1 MTNAARTASP
11 LPDPAPHVALIEDD
25 PVMGQSVADW
35 LAVEGYQASWFR
47 SGSEAISALSRSAPD
62 AVICDIR
69 LPDMNGEEVYR
80 ALALSCGLAPIIFIT
95 GHGDIAQAVRLMQAG
110 AADYLTKP
118 FDIEALLRR
127 LDALLAP
134 RWQRGQGY
142 VLGEAPAILA
152 VERALRRVAPID
164 STVLLTGPSGS
175 GKEVAARLLHAEG
188 PRARLPFVATNCAAL
203 PMDLLE
209 SEIFGHERGAF
220 TGATARHEGLA
231 EQAGAG
237 TLFLDEV
244 AELPMPLQAKL
255 LRLVQERVFR
265 RLGGERDLPFR
276 ARIVAATNA
285 DLEARIAEGRFRE
298 DLFFRL
304 AVIRITMPALRER
317 REDILPLARRF
328 LGEFAAGFARPLRG
342 FTTLAEDALINHD
355 FPGNLRELRNRIER
369 AAALT
374 DGELIT
380 AGDLFPERS
389 LRTGADAPVQRLADA
404 RDAAERRAITA
415 ALAASQ
421 GDVTR
426 AAEWLQVS
434 RSTLFEKLRRFGLR
448 GDSV

>member
-1 MTNAARTASP
+1 MPNAARSSSP

-35 LAVEGYQASWFR
+35 LAVEGYRASWFR
-47 SGSEAISALSRSAPD
+47 SGSEAVNALSRSAPD

-127 LDALLAP
+127 LEALLAP

-142 VLGEAPAILA
+142 ILGEAPAILA

-380 AGDLFPERS
+380 AGDLFPACAATACDPVRNIGRARGYGLEIRTSKTSPLFRINGLERC
-389 LRTGADAPVQRLADA
+389 
-404 RDAAERRAITA
+404 
-415 ALAASQ
+415 AL
-421 GDVTR
+421 R
-426 AAEWLQVS
+426 AAWH
-434 RSTLFEKLRRFGLR
+434 
-448 GDSV
+448 

>member
-1 MTNAARTASP
+1 
-11 LPDPAPHVALIEDD
+11 
-25 PVMGQSVADW
+25 
-35 LAVEGYQASWFR
+35 
-47 SGSEAISALSRSAPD
+47 
-62 AVICDIR
+62 
-69 LPDMNGEEVYR
+69 
-80 ALALSCGLAPIIFIT
+80 
-95 GHGDIAQAVRLMQAG
+95 
-110 AADYLTKP
+110 
-118 FDIEALLRR
+118 
-127 LDALLAP
+127 
-134 RWQRGQGY
+134 
-142 VLGEAPAILA
+142 
-152 VERALRRVAPID
+152 
-164 STVLLTGPSGS
+164 
-175 GKEVAARLLHAEG
+175 
-188 PRARLPFVATNCAAL
+188 
-203 PMDLLE
+203 
-209 SEIFGHERGAF
+209 
-220 TGATARHEGLA
+220 LA

-265 RLGGERDLPFR
+265 RLGGERDLPFG

-304 AVIRITMPALRER
+304 AVIRITMPGLRER

-380 AGDLFPERS
+380 AGDLFPERA
-389 LRTGADAPVQRLADA
+389 LRIGSDTPVPRLSDV

-434 RSTLFEKLRRFGLR
+434 RSTLFEKLRRLGLR

>member
-1 MTNAARTASP
+1 MPSTARSFP
-11 LPDPAPHVALIEDD
+11 PQPDPAPHVALIEDD

-35 LAVEGYQASWFR
+35 LAVEGYRTSWFCT
-47 SGSEAISALSRSAPD
+47 GGDAIRALTRQAPD

-69 LPDMNGEEVYR
+69 LPDMNGEEVHR
-80 ALALSCGLAPIIFIT
+80 AIALRCGQAPILFVT

-127 LDALLAP
+127 LEALLAP
-134 RWQRGQGY
+134 RWQRGEGF
-142 VLGEAPAILA
+142 VLGEAPAIQA
-152 VERALRRVAPID
+152 VERVLRRVAPID
-164 STVLLTGPSGS
+164 STVLLSGPSGS

-203 PMDLLE
+203 PAELLE

-220 TGATARHEGLA
+220 TGAAARHEGLA
-231 EQAGAG
+231 EQAAGG

-244 AELPMPLQAKL
+244 AELPAPLQAKL

-276 ARIVAATNA
+276 ARVVAATNA
-285 DLEARIAEGRFRE
+285 DLDARVAEGRFRA

-304 AVIRITMPALRER
+304 AVIRVAMPPLRDR
-317 REDILPLARRF
+317 REDVLPLARRF
-328 LGEFAAGFARPLRG
+328 LGEFAGGFARSLRG
-342 FTTLAEDALINHD
+342 FTTLAEDALAAHD
-355 FPGNLRELRNRIER
+355 FPGNVRELRNRVER
-369 AAALT
+369 AAALAE
-374 DGELIT
+374 GELVT
-380 AGDLFPERS
+380 AADLFPERG
-389 LRTGADAPVQRLADA
+389 LPARGDQPVPRLADA
-404 RDAAERRAITA
+404 RDAAERRAIAA
-415 ALAASQ
+415 ALAATG

-434 RSTLFEKLRRFGLR
+434 RSTLFEKLRRLGLR
-448 GDSV
+448 GEAG

>member
-1 MTNAARTASP
+1 
-11 LPDPAPHVALIEDD
+11 
-25 PVMGQSVADW
+25 
-35 LAVEGYQASWFR
+35 
-47 SGSEAISALSRSAPD
+47 
-62 AVICDIR
+62 
-69 LPDMNGEEVYR
+69 
-80 ALALSCGLAPIIFIT
+80 
-95 GHGDIAQAVRLMQAG
+95 
-110 AADYLTKP
+110 
-118 FDIEALLRR
+118 
-127 LDALLAP
+127 
-134 RWQRGQGY
+134 
-142 VLGEAPAILA
+142 
-152 VERALRRVAPID
+152 
-164 STVLLTGPSGS
+164 
-175 GKEVAARLLHAEG
+175 
-188 PRARLPFVATNCAAL
+188 
-203 PMDLLE
+203 MDLLE
-209 SEIFGHERGAF
+209 SEILGHERGAF

-328 LGEFAAGFARPLRG
+328 LGEFAAVFARPLRG
-342 FTTLAEDALINHD
+342 FTTLAEDALINYD

-389 LRTGADAPVQRLADA
+389 LRTGADTPVPRLADA

>member
-1 MTNAARTASP
+1 
-11 LPDPAPHVALIEDD
+11 
-25 PVMGQSVADW
+25 
-35 LAVEGYQASWFR
+35 
-47 SGSEAISALSRSAPD
+47 
-62 AVICDIR
+62 
-69 LPDMNGEEVYR
+69 MNGEEVYR

-127 LDALLAP
+127 LEALLAP

-188 PRARLPFVATNCAAL
+188 PRVRLPFVATNCAAL

-285 DLEARIAEGRFRE
+285 DLETRIAEARFRE

-317 REDILPLARRF
+317 REDIMPLARRF
-328 LGEFAAGFARPLRG
+328 LGEFATVFARPLRG

-389 LRTGADAPVQRLADA
+389 LRTGPDTPVPRLADA

>member
-1 MTNAARTASP
+1 MPTAAPHASP
-11 LPDPAPHVALIEDD
+11 PEIAPLVALIEDD

-35 LAVEGYQASWFR
+35 LAVEGYRTRWFR
-47 SGSEAISALSRSAPD
+47 NGAEAVRALSRQAPD
-62 AVICDIR
+62 AIICDIR
-69 LPDMNGEEVYR
+69 LPDMNGEEVHR
-80 ALALSCGLAPIIFIT
+80 ALVQAGGDAPMLFVT

-127 LDALLAP
+127 LEALLAP
-134 RWQRGQGY
+134 RWQRSEGF
-142 VLGEAPAILA
+142 VLGDAPAIQS
-152 VERALRRVAPID
+152 VERVLRRVASID

-203 PMDLLE
+203 PAELLE

-220 TGATARHEGLA
+220 THATSRHAGLA

-244 AELPMPLQAKL
+244 AELPPNLQAKL
-255 LRLVQERVFR
+255 LRLLQERVFR

-285 DLEARIAEGRFRE
+285 DLDAQVAEGRFRE

-304 AVIRITMPALRER
+304 AVIRVALPPLRER
-317 REDILPLARRF
+317 PEDVLPLARRF
-328 LGEFAAGFARPLRG
+328 LGEFAISFARPLRG
-342 FTTLAEDALINHD
+342 FTTLAEEALLAHD
-355 FPGNLRELRNRIER
+355 HPGNVRELRNRVER
-369 AAALT
+369 AAALAE
-374 DGELIT
+374 GELVT
-380 AGDLFPERS
+380 AADLFPERVPPARAES
-389 LRTGADAPVQRLADA
+389 AVPTLADA

-415 ALAASQ
+415 ALAAAG
-421 GDVTR
+421 GDVAR
-426 AAEWLQVS
+426 AAEALQVS
-434 RSTLFEKLRRFGLR
+434 RSTLFEKLRRLGLR
-448 GDSV
+448 GEG

>member
-1 MTNAARTASP
+1 MIPAAGRDATP
-11 LPDPAPHVALIEDD
+11 LR
-25 PVMGQSVADW
+25 
-35 LAVEGYQASWFR
+35 R
-47 SGSEAISALSRSAPD
+47 SRRPI
-62 AVICDIR
+62 
-69 LPDMNGEEVYR
+69 PDMNGEEVYR

-95 GHGDIAQAVRLMQAG
+95 GHGDIAQAVRLMRAG

-127 LDALLAP
+127 LEALLAP

-317 REDILPLARRF
+317 REDIMPLARRF

-369 AAALT
+369 ASALT

-389 LRTGADAPVQRLADA
+389 LRTGADAPVPRLADA
-404 RDAAERRAITA
+404 RAIAKTTAEWMGWRITQRTSRETGIPAGLPYLTGFVINEGIAAEA
-415 ALAASQ
+415 Q
-421 GDVTR
+421 G
-426 AAEWLQVS
+426 
-434 RSTLFEKLRRFGLR
+434 
-448 GDSV
+448 

>member
-1 MTNAARTASP
+1 
-11 LPDPAPHVALIEDD
+11 
-25 PVMGQSVADW
+25 
-35 LAVEGYQASWFR
+35 
-47 SGSEAISALSRSAPD
+47 
-62 AVICDIR
+62 
-69 LPDMNGEEVYR
+69 
-80 ALALSCGLAPIIFIT
+80 
-95 GHGDIAQAVRLMQAG
+95 MQAG

-127 LDALLAP
+127 LEALLAP

-317 REDILPLARRF
+317 REDIMPLARRF

-369 AAALT
+369 ASALT

-389 LRTGADAPVQRLADA
+389 LRTGADAPVPRLADA

>member
-1 MTNAARTASP
+1 MTTAARTASP

-35 LAVEGYQASWFR
+35 LAVEGYQARWFR

-80 ALALSCGLAPIIFIT
+80 ALALPCGLAPIIFIT

-127 LDALLAP
+127 LEALLAP

-188 PRARLPFVATNCAAL
+188 PRVRLPFVATNCAAL

-342 FTTLAEDALINHD
+342 FTTLAEDALINYD

-389 LRTGADAPVQRLADA
+389 LRTGADTPVPRLADA

>member
-1 MTNAARTASP
+1 MIPAAGRDATP
-11 LPDPAPHVALIEDD
+11 LR
-25 PVMGQSVADW
+25 
-35 LAVEGYQASWFR
+35 R
-47 SGSEAISALSRSAPD
+47 SRRPI
-62 AVICDIR
+62 
-69 LPDMNGEEVYR
+69 PDMNGEEVYR

-95 GHGDIAQAVRLMQAG
+95 GHGDIAQAVRLMRAG

-127 LDALLAP
+127 LEALLAP

-317 REDILPLARRF
+317 REDIMPLARRF

-369 AAALT
+369 ASALT

-389 LRTGADAPVQRLADA
+389 LRTGADAPVPRLADA
-404 RDAAERRAITA
+404 RAIAKSTAEWMGWRITQRTSRETGIPAGLPYLPGFVINEGIAAEA
-415 ALAASQ
+415 Q
-421 GDVTR
+421 D
-426 AAEWLQVS
+426 
-434 RSTLFEKLRRFGLR
+434 
-448 GDSV
+448 

>member
-1 MTNAARTASP
+1 MIPAAGRDATP
-11 LPDPAPHVALIEDD
+11 LR
-25 PVMGQSVADW
+25 
-35 LAVEGYQASWFR
+35 R
-47 SGSEAISALSRSAPD
+47 SRRPI
-62 AVICDIR
+62 
-69 LPDMNGEEVYR
+69 PDMNGEEVYR

-95 GHGDIAQAVRLMQAG
+95 GHGDIAQAVRLMRAG

-127 LDALLAP
+127 LEALLAP

-317 REDILPLARRF
+317 REDIMPLARRF

-369 AAALT
+369 ASALT

-389 LRTGADAPVQRLADA
+389 LRTGADAPVPRLADA
-404 RDAAERRAITA
+404 RAIAKTTAEWMGWRITQRTSRETGIPAALPYLPGFVINEGIAAEA
-415 ALAASQ
+415 Q
-421 GDVTR
+421 D
-426 AAEWLQVS
+426 
-434 RSTLFEKLRRFGLR
+434 
-448 GDSV
+448 

>member
-1 MTNAARTASP
+1 
-11 LPDPAPHVALIEDD
+11 
-25 PVMGQSVADW
+25 
-35 LAVEGYQASWFR
+35 
-47 SGSEAISALSRSAPD
+47 
-62 AVICDIR
+62 
-69 LPDMNGEEVYR
+69 MNGEEVYR

-95 GHGDIAQAVRLMQAG
+95 GHGDIAQAVRLMRAG

-127 LDALLAP
+127 LEALLAP

-317 REDILPLARRF
+317 REDIMPLARRF

-369 AAALT
+369 ASALT

-389 LRTGADAPVQRLADA
+389 LRTGADAPVPRLADA
-404 RDAAERRAITA
+404 RAIAKSTAEWMGWRITQRTSRETGIPAGLPYLTGFVINEGIAAEA
-415 ALAASQ
+415 Q
-421 GDVTR
+421 D
-426 AAEWLQVS
+426 
-434 RSTLFEKLRRFGLR
+434 
-448 GDSV
+448 

>member
-11 LPDPAPHVALIEDD
+11 LPDLAPHVALIEDD

-95 GHGDIAQAVRLMQAG
+95 GHGDIAQAVRLMRAG

-127 LDALLAP
+127 LEALLAP

-317 REDILPLARRF
+317 REDIMPLARRF

-369 AAALT
+369 ASALT

-389 LRTGADAPVQRLADA
+389 LRTGADAPVPRLADA
-404 RDAAERRAITA
+404 RAIAKTTAEWMGWRITQRTSRETGIPAGLPYLPGFVINEGIAAEA
-415 ALAASQ
+415 Q
-421 GDVTR
+421 D
-426 AAEWLQVS
+426 
-434 RSTLFEKLRRFGLR
+434 
-448 GDSV
+448 

>member
-1 MTNAARTASP
+1 MIPAAGRDATP
-11 LPDPAPHVALIEDD
+11 LR
-25 PVMGQSVADW
+25 
-35 LAVEGYQASWFR
+35 R
-47 SGSEAISALSRSAPD
+47 SRRPI
-62 AVICDIR
+62 
-69 LPDMNGEEVYR
+69 PDMNGEEVYR

-95 GHGDIAQAVRLMQAG
+95 GHGDIAQAVRLMRAG

-127 LDALLAP
+127 LEALLAP

-317 REDILPLARRF
+317 REDIMPLARRF

-369 AAALT
+369 ASALT

-389 LRTGADAPVQRLADA
+389 LRTGADAPVPRLADA
-404 RDAAERRAITA
+404 RAIAKTTAEWMGWRITQRTSRETGIPAGLPYLPGFVINEGIAAEA
-415 ALAASQ
+415 Q
-421 GDVTR
+421 D
-426 AAEWLQVS
+426 
-434 RSTLFEKLRRFGLR
+434 
-448 GDSV
+448 

>member
-1 MTNAARTASP
+1 MIPAAGRDATP
-11 LPDPAPHVALIEDD
+11 LR
-25 PVMGQSVADW
+25 
-35 LAVEGYQASWFR
+35 R
-47 SGSEAISALSRSAPD
+47 SRRPI
-62 AVICDIR
+62 
-69 LPDMNGEEVYR
+69 PDMNGEEVYR

-95 GHGDIAQAVRLMQAG
+95 GHGDIAQAVRLMRAG

-127 LDALLAP
+127 LEALLAP

-285 DLEARIAEGRFRE
+285 DLEARIA
-298 DLFFRL
+298 
-304 AVIRITMPALRER
+304 AVSYTHLRAHE
-317 REDILPLARRF
+317 
-328 LGEFAAGFARPLRG
+328 
-342 FTTLAEDALINHD
+342 T
-355 FPGNLRELRNRIER
+355 
-369 AAALT
+369 
-374 DGELIT
+374 
-380 AGDLFPERS
+380 
-389 LRTGADAPVQRLADA
+389 
-404 RDAAERRAITA
+404 
-415 ALAASQ
+415 
-421 GDVTR
+421 
-426 AAEWLQVS
+426 
-434 RSTLFEKLRRFGLR
+434 
-448 GDSV
+448 

>member
-1 MTNAARTASP
+1 MPNAARTSSP

-35 LAVEGYQASWFR
+35 LAVEGYRASWFR
-47 SGSEAISALSRSAPD
+47 SGSEAVYALSRSAPD

-127 LDALLAP
+127 LEALLAP

-142 VLGEAPAILA
+142 ILGEAPAILA

-188 PRARLPFVATNCAAL
+188 PRVRLPFVATNCAAL

-244 AELPMPLQAKL
+244 AELPIPLQAKL

-380 AGDLFPERS
+380 AGDLFPERA
-389 LRTGADAPVQRLADA
+389 LRIGSDTPVPRLAD
-404 RDAAERRAITA
+404 
-415 ALAASQ
+415 
-421 GDVTR
+421 VR

-434 RSTLFEKLRRFGLR
+434 RSTLFEKLRRLGLR
-448 GDSV
+448 GDSM

>member
-1 MTNAARTASP
+1 MIPAAGRDATP
-11 LPDPAPHVALIEDD
+11 LR
-25 PVMGQSVADW
+25 
-35 LAVEGYQASWFR
+35 R
-47 SGSEAISALSRSAPD
+47 SRRPI
-62 AVICDIR
+62 
-69 LPDMNGEEVYR
+69 PDMNGEEVYR

-95 GHGDIAQAVRLMQAG
+95 GHGDIAQAVRLMRAG

-127 LDALLAP
+127 LEALLAP

-317 REDILPLARRF
+317 REDIMPLARRF

-369 AAALT
+369 ASALT

-389 LRTGADAPVQRLADA
+389 LRTGADAPVPRLADA
-404 RDAAERRAITA
+404 RAIAKSTAEWMGWRITQRTSRETGIPAGLPYLTGFVINEGIAAEA
-415 ALAASQ
+415 Q
-421 GDVTR
+421 D
-426 AAEWLQVS
+426 
-434 RSTLFEKLRRFGLR
+434 
-448 GDSV
+448 